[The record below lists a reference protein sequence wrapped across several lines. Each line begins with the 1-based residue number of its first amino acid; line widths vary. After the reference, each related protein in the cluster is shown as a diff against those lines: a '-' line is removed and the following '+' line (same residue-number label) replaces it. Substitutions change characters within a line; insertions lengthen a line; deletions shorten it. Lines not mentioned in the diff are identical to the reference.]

1 MKYKDWLFTWLEN
14 YAKLTVKNR
23 TCARYAEIIKCH
35 INPVLGDY
43 ELETL
48 DSITLQKYITD
59 LLQHGNLRT
68 GKALSANSVNA
79 IITVLQGSL
88 RVAYKLKMIK
98 DNLADNLIRPKSCE
112 KQVQCFSVEE
122 QKKIEDAAL
131 NGKKPYMV
139 GVVICLYT
147 GLRIGELLALQWS
160 DIDFAE
166 NVMHI
171 TKSCHDGTRQGGTF
185 GKIID
190 TPKTE
195 SSVRDIPIPKDLI
208 PILKSYRKKSVT
220 SWVIF
225 DGQMEITTRRYQRN
239 FDSILRKLGIPH
251 HGFHA
256 LRHTF
261 ATRALECGV
270 DIKTLSE
277 ILGHKNPT
285 ITLNRYAH
293 SMLSHKKNM
302 MDLVGKLLR

>member
-1 MKYKDWLFTWLEN
+1 MKYKEWLKVWLEN

-48 DSITLQKYITD
+48 DSITLQKYITN
-59 LLQHGNLRT
+59 LMEHGNLRT

-122 QKKIEDAAL
+122 QKKIEEAAL
-131 NGKKPYMV
+131 NGKKPYMF

-147 GLRIGELLALQWS
+147 GLRIGELLALRWT

-171 TKSCHDGTRQGGTF
+171 TKSCHDGTRQDGTF

-208 PILKSYRKKSVT
+208 PILKSYKKKSCT
-220 SWVIF
+220 SWVIS
-225 DGQMEITTRRYQRN
+225 DGQREMTTRRYQRN
-239 FDSILRKLGIPH
+239 FDSMLCKLGIPH

-261 ATRALECGV
+261 ATRAVECGV

-277 ILGHKNPT
+277 ILGHKNT
-285 ITLNRYAH
+285 SITLNRYVH
-293 SMLSHKKNM
+293 SLDERKVQM
-302 MDLVGKLLR
+302 MNKLGKLLQ